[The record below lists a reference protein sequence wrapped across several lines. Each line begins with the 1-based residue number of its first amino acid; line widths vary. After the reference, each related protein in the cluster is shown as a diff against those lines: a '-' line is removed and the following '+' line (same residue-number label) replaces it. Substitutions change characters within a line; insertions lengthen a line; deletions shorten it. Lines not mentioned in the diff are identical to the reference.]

1 MVGLQAPPAWAVLD
15 LLAVLRFAP
24 PLAQRPVQLEQVAAP
39 AGPVALPEL
48 VVLVVLVEPAAR
60 SPNWV
65 RDLF

>member
-24 PLAQRPVQLEQVAAP
+24 PLAQRPVHLVQVAVP